1 MDIWNTGPFDNEEA
15 QEVLEDL
22 RNNELYLDELLPDAG
37 NRYIEKDQGA
47 MIIALAHLAAGEQP
61 GDTQPVG
68 TADLQTPAMKERLRQ
83 CLEAVLI
90 DATVSGLYAHWQEQG
105 EQLHEWKARSHV
117 ALS

>member
-15 QEVLEDL
+15 KEVLEDL

-37 NRYIEKDQGA
+37 HRFIEKDHGA
-47 MIIALAHLAAGEQP
+47 LIIALAHLAAGEQP
-61 GDTQPVG
+61 EDDQVVN
-68 TADLQTPAMKERLRQ
+68 AEALQTPEMKERLRQ